1 MENDRRKLIGQRIK
15 RAEDRRLLT
24 GRGNYVADYYLAG
37 MLHVAFL
44 PAQDAHA
51 RIVRIDKTVALAMVV
66 AVVTGAE
73 MAAMAR
79 PMRALSTMPS

>member
-1 MENDRRKLIGQRIK
+1 
-15 RAEDRRLLT
+15 LLT
-24 GRGNYVADYYLAG
+24 GRGNYVADYYPAG

-44 PAQDAHA
+44 RAQEAHA
-51 RIVRIDKTVALAMVV
+51 RILQIDKTAALATAGVV

-79 PMRALSTMPS
+79 PMRALSKMPSYKVTYAYPVVSADHYR